1 MQIGES
7 VYIAVDVIRSHKMR
21 SFLTLLGIIIGV
33 TAIIGMQSLIDGFQR
48 NLESELEQ
56 LGANVFYVN
65 KYPAIQMGD
74 NEEYRN
80 RKDIT
85 LTEAIAI
92 EQYCPSVVQIGPEDG
107 QFGITAKYKDRK
119 TSPTNYLIAAFP
131 AYFPNNGLFVAEG
144 RAITQVD
151 VDNNRQVVV
160 IGINV
165 VEELFPYQDPIGE
178 DIIFDGHRYQVI
190 GVLEEQGSMFGSS
203 QDDILIIPLTTFQ
216 KYYGR
221 NRSLTIAVQARSPEL
236 MEVAQ
241 EEVIGVL
248 RAVRKVPPD
257 EPNDFEIFSSET
269 LMETFND
276 MTRMIRIGAIVIVSF
291 ALLVAG
297 IGIMNI
303 MLVSVR
309 ERTREIGIRLAI
321 GAKRRDILFQFLVE
335 AILLSNIGGIIGIL
349 IGVGISQLVAL
360 ISPVPS
366 AIPVGMIVIGFVFCS
381 MVGLVFGV
389 YPANKASKMDPI
401 EALRYE

>member
-7 VYIAVDVIRSHKMR
+7 VVIAIDVIRSHKMR

-33 TAIIGMQSLIDGFQR
+33 TAIIGMQSLISGFQK

-85 LTEAIAI
+85 MKEAIAI
-92 EQYCPSVVQIGPEDG
+92 ESYCPSVSQIGPEDG

-119 TSPTNYLIAAFP
+119 TSPTNYLVAAFP
-131 AYFPNNGLFVAEG
+131 AYFVNNGLFVGEG
-144 RAITQVD
+144 RTITEVD
-151 VDNNRQVVV
+151 VENNRQVVV

-165 VEELFPYQDPIGE
+165 VEELFPYQNPIGE

-190 GVLEEQGSMFGSS
+190 GVLEEQGSMFGNNR
-203 QDDILIIPLTTFQ
+203 DAIMIIPLTTFQ
-216 KYYGR
+216 KYYGK
-221 NRSLTIAVQARSPEL
+221 NRSLSIAVQVKSPEL
-236 MEVAQ
+236 MELAQ
-241 EEVIGVL
+241 DEVIGVL
-248 RAVRKVPPD
+248 RAVRKVPLG
-257 EPNDFEIFSSET
+257 EANDFEIFSSVT
-269 LMETFND
+269 LMDTFNN

-303 MLVSVR
+303 MLVSIR

-335 AILLSNIGGIIGIL
+335 AIFLSNIGGVIGII
-349 IGVGISQLVAL
+349 IGVGIGQLVAL
-360 ISPVPS
+360 VSPVPS
-366 AIPVGMIVIGFVFCS
+366 TIPIGMIVVGFVFCS
-381 MVGLVFGV
+381 LVGLIFGV